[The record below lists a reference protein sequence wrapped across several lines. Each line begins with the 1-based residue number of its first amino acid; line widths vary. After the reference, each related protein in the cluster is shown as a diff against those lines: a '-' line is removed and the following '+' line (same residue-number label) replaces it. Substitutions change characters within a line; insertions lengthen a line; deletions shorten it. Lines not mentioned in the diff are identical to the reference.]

1 MSYVPTP
8 SQTAG
13 PFFSIGLSAL
23 YREKIE
29 CEPGER
35 ECVLIRGR
43 VFDGDGQP
51 VPDAVLEIWQAGE
64 AARGDCDQEPSARRE
79 IIPTGFGRI
88 ATNERG
94 EFQVNTVKPAPR
106 RDEDGLLHAPHL
118 SVLVLMR
125 GLLRH
130 LLTRVY
136 FAGEATN
143 REDAV
148 LNLVPR
154 ERRQTLLA
162 QPANQRASELSWDIH
177 LQGELETV
185 FFEA

>member
-1 MSYVPTP
+1 
-8 SQTAG
+8 
-13 PFFSIGLSAL
+13 
-23 YREKIE
+23 
-29 CEPGER
+29 
-35 ECVLIRGR
+35 
-43 VFDGDGQP
+43 
-51 VPDAVLEIWQAGE
+51 VPDAVLEIWQACE

-79 IIPTGFGRI
+79 KIPPGFGRI

-94 EFQVNTVKPAPR
+94 EFQFHTVRPAPR

-118 SVLVLMR
+118 AVLVLMR

-143 REDAV
+143 REDPA

-162 QPANQRASELSWDIH
+162 DPLDESATELLWDVH